1 VTGQAS
7 CRARPSGDAFFVR
20 DWSRACE
27 VLLGWSA
34 AQAAGQSISGGAQRG
49 AGQGKGVE
57 FTVGLPWQRPEPLP
71 PAPVEAGLQPS
82 LRRLDSATSPCAVEN
97 NGSAPGP

>member
-1 VTGQAS
+1 MTGLAS
-7 CRARPSGDAFFVR
+7 CRARPSGDAFIVR

-71 PAPVEAGLQPS
+71 PAQV
-82 LRRLDSATSPCAVEN
+82 
-97 NGSAPGP
+97 